1 MKRIKAF
8 LVIVALFLC
17 ATVSGHDFYAN
28 GIYYSIT
35 SSEDLTVQVSY
46 QGSNYSEYSN
56 EYSGNVIIPTKVIYD
71 NIEYNVTSIGEY
83 AFAYC
88 NITSVSI
95 PISVTDI
102 SEYAFSHCTGLKNIS
117 IPNTVTV
124 IGRNAFEYCSSLTS
138 VEIPNS
144 VNVLDSNTFYRCSG
158 LTNVKIPNSVVSIGG
173 SAFEHC
179 SSLTNIDIP
188 QSVTSIG
195 RHAFY
200 YCTELKTVTIPNS
213 VTNMEDGVFMSCSSL
228 NNIVIP
234 NSVTSIKDATF
245 YDCSELTNIS
255 IPESITSIGSS
266 VFYGCS
272 KMKSIIIP
280 NSVTTMGN
288 TIFERCSEL
297 TSVTLPDSLGNIGTG
312 MFDGCANLTDI
323 IIPST
328 VKEIGSRSFK
338 NCRSLT
344 NIIIPNSVVKIGNSA
359 FEGCSA
365 LEEVIIGNSVTSIN
379 DLAFGG
385 CSDLKRIEIPNSVT
399 YLGGSVFY
407 DCSNLQEITIGNS
420 VTSIGLNAFS
430 GCSKLINVNIPNS
443 VKSIGSNA
451 FVRCSSLTKIDIPNS
466 VTSIGSSAFEG
477 CTSMTN
483 ITIGNSVT
491 SIERNAFKDCSTVN
505 NISMPNSVTAIGN
518 SAFENCSSLTSIYIP
533 DSVTSIGARAFS
545 GCLALASI
553 EVSPNN
559 VVYDSRKNCNAII
572 ERRSSNLIAGCK
584 NTVIPDSIM
593 TIGDYAFEGH
603 TELTSINIPNSVKNI
618 GNYVFNGCT
627 KLTDVRIGMSVENI
641 GNYAFD
647 NCLWL
652 KNVTCYASFPPT
664 FGSFREETFE
674 YANLY
679 VPDGSK
685 STYATTTGWS
695 SFGNIQEIS
704 LTPTSDIASFII
716 NSSTVSPGDPFV
728 LPIEMKND
736 SIMTA
741 FQCDIYLPEGMT
753 LQMNNKGK
761 YDITLDSERC
771 DDHSI
776 SSALQSDGS
785 VRVVVM
791 SMTTAPISGTEGVL
805 FNIGILA
812 AEELGTYTIDIKN
825 INVSD
830 AAGNLYYLANVSG
843 TIDVY
848 FKPGDANGDGTVAVN
863 DAVYTVNKI
872 LGAEA
877 ADFKFRAADMNN
889 DGNILVNDVVLIV
902 NTILGIN
909 TTTASLAPRYVNAY
923 ETLSVTDSKNN
934 YVMAEFGVSLS
945 NAGRYTAIQF
955 DMQVADAADV
965 TDIRTSSSAT
975 NHNVAFRMIDDTTVR
990 VVVTSL
996 TNEALADG
1004 TQLCVSM
1011 KNTAGSSISFIN
1023 GKAACNNGQMVDI
1036 MPSSSMLSG
1045 TTGINGINAD
1055 FSPVDIYDL
1064 TGKIVKKGATS
1075 LDGLKRGVYVINGQK
1090 IIK

>member
-1 MKRIKAF
+1 M
-8 LVIVALFLC
+8 
-17 ATVSGHDFYAN
+17 
-28 GIYYSIT
+28 
-35 SSEDLTVQVSY
+35 
-46 QGSNYSEYSN
+46 
-56 EYSGNVIIPTKVIYD
+56 
-71 NIEYNVTSIGEY
+71 
-83 AFAYC
+83 
-88 NITSVSI
+88 
-95 PISVTDI
+95 
-102 SEYAFSHCTGLKNIS
+102 
-117 IPNTVTV
+117 
-124 IGRNAFEYCSSLTS
+124 
-138 VEIPNS
+138 
-144 VNVLDSNTFYRCSG
+144 
-158 LTNVKIPNSVVSIGG
+158 
-173 SAFEHC
+173 
-179 SSLTNIDIP
+179 
-188 QSVTSIG
+188 
-195 RHAFY
+195 
-200 YCTELKTVTIPNS
+200 
-213 VTNMEDGVFMSCSSL
+213 
-228 NNIVIP
+228 
-234 NSVTSIKDATF
+234 
-245 YDCSELTNIS
+245 
-255 IPESITSIGSS
+255 
-266 VFYGCS
+266 
-272 KMKSIIIP
+272 
-280 NSVTTMGN
+280 
-288 TIFERCSEL
+288 
-297 TSVTLPDSLGNIGTG
+297 
-312 MFDGCANLTDI
+312 
-323 IIPST
+323 
-328 VKEIGSRSFK
+328 
-338 NCRSLT
+338 
-344 NIIIPNSVVKIGNSA
+344 
-359 FEGCSA
+359 
-365 LEEVIIGNSVTSIN
+365 
-379 DLAFGG
+379 
-385 CSDLKRIEIPNSVT
+385 
-399 YLGGSVFY
+399 
-407 DCSNLQEITIGNS
+407 
-420 VTSIGLNAFS
+420 
-430 GCSKLINVNIPNS
+430 
-443 VKSIGSNA
+443 
-451 FVRCSSLTKIDIPNS
+451 
-466 VTSIGSSAFEG
+466 
-477 CTSMTN
+477 
-483 ITIGNSVT
+483 
-491 SIERNAFKDCSTVN
+491 
-505 NISMPNSVTAIGN
+505 
-518 SAFENCSSLTSIYIP
+518 
-533 DSVTSIGARAFS
+533 
-545 GCLALASI
+545 
-553 EVSPNN
+553 
-559 VVYDSRKNCNAII
+559 
-572 ERRSSNLIAGCK
+572 
-584 NTVIPDSIM
+584 
-593 TIGDYAFEGH
+593 
-603 TELTSINIPNSVKNI
+603 
-618 GNYVFNGCT
+618 
-627 KLTDVRIGMSVENI
+627 
-641 GNYAFD
+641 
-647 NCLWL
+647 
-652 KNVTCYASFPPT
+652 TCYASFPPT

-704 LTPTSDIASFII
+704 LTPTSDVASFII

-965 TDIRTSSSAT
+965 TDIRTSSSSAT

-1045 TTGINGINAD
+1045 TTGINGINVD

-1075 LDGLKRGVYVINGQK
+1075 LDGLKRGVYIINGQK